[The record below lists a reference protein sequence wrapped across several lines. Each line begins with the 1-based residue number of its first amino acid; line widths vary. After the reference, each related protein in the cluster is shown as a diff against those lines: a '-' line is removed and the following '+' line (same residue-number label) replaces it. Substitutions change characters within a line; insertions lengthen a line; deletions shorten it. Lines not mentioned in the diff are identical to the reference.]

1 MESIINPP
9 DRVRHIMQTLRQ
21 KGHEAYAVGG
31 CVRDALS
38 GKTPE
43 DWDIATSALPEM
55 VKELFPKTADTGLK
69 HGTVTVMLDGEAF
82 EVTTFRIDGRYED
95 RRHPERV
102 EFTGRLEDDL
112 SRRDFTVNSMAWSEK
127 SGLIDPFGGR
137 EDLTAKRIRAVG
149 HPNERFNED
158 ALRMLRAVRFAARLG
173 FDIDEQTLE
182 GISAN
187 RALIVNISSERI
199 REELNGILTA
209 AYPMKFRLLRD
220 TGLLKLIMPEIDA
233 LFDTAQNNPHHIYNV
248 GDHSLHAVAAIE
260 NDKCLR
266 WAMLLHDAG
275 KAVTKTTDEDG
286 IDHFYGHPARSVGIS
301 EALLKR
307 LKFDNRSMERILR
320 LIRFHDREILLRPKA
335 VVKAVYAVGDD
346 IFMDLLKVKMAD
358 MAAQNP
364 SKLQKGIEYILGIE
378 RIYTQLKEEHYC
390 FSLKDLAVDGNDLIA
405 MGFREGKE
413 IGKTL
418 TFLFEKV
425 LEEPALNEKEKLKE
439 LAAHKSILDKLDD
452 SCGIW
457 KDRDDITDSDASV
470 SDIRNR
476 GLEK

>member
-1 MESIINPP
+1 MGAIIHLPEK
-9 DRVRHIMQTLRQ
+9 VRHIMRVLREQ
-21 KGHEAYAVGG
+21 GYEAYVVGG
-31 CVRDALS
+31 CVRDALL
-38 GKTPE
+38 GKVPK
-43 DWDIATSALPEM
+43 DWDIASNALPDA
-55 VKELFPKTADTGLK
+55 VKNIFPKTVDTGSK
-69 HGTVTVMLDGEAF
+69 HGTVTVLVNEEAF
-82 EVTTFRIDGRYED
+82 ELTTFRIDGQYED
-95 RRHPERV
+95 KRHPERV
-102 EFTGRLEDDL
+102 EFTRRLEDDL
-112 SRRDFTVNSMAWSEK
+112 SRRDFTVNSMAWSDE

-137 EDLTAKRIRAVG
+137 EDLAAKLIRAVG

-173 FDIDEQTLE
+173 FDIDEQTFE

-209 AYPMKFRLLRD
+209 AHPMKFRLLRN
-220 TGLLKLIMPEIDA
+220 TGLLKLIIPEIDA

-275 KAVTKTTDEDG
+275 KAVTKTSDEDG
-286 IDHFYGHPARSVGIS
+286 IDHFYGHPAKSVKIA
-301 EALLKR
+301 EDILKR
-307 LKFDNRSMERILR
+307 LKFDNRSMERITR
-320 LIRFHDREILLRPKA
+320 LIRFHDRDIVSQPKA
-335 VVKAVYAVGDD
+335 VAKAVNAVGDD
-346 IFMDLLKVKMAD
+346 IFTDLLKVKMAD

-364 SKLQKGIEYILGIE
+364 SKLQKGIEYIDGIE

-390 FSLKDLAVDGNDLIA
+390 FSLKDLAIDGKDLLA

-418 TFLFEKV
+418 KLLFDKV
-425 LEEPALNEKEKLKE
+425 LEDPALNKKEKLKE
-439 LAAHKSILDKLDD
+439 LAAKFMD
-452 SCGIW
+452 
-457 KDRDDITDSDASV
+457 
-470 SDIRNR
+470 
-476 GLEK
+476 GL